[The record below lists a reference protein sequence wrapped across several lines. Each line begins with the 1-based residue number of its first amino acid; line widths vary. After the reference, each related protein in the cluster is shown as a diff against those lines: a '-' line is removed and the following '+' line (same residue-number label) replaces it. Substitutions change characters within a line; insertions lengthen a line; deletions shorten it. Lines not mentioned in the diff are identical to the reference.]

1 MVQQLD
7 RELKNLCRRGVAEG
21 VFPGVA
27 AGMVLGERGNRQTIV
42 RTAGRTGTDGDN
54 RMTVTEDTLFDLAS
68 LTKPLATA
76 LIIFALIDEGKL
88 SLHDPLTRF
97 IDPGEGRLAEI
108 DLDMLLTHSSGLAAY
123 RPYYQR
129 FRPVVEPGNSD
140 ALVRAILADPLEY
153 EPGSECRYSDLGF
166 ILLGRVIE
174 QVSGLGLD
182 ECFSRYI
189 SGPLDLEED
198 IFFLRLTGSRHR
210 LAGRSIAATE
220 NCPWRGRVLT
230 GEVHDE
236 HCWLMD
242 GVSGHAGLFGTVGAV
257 LTMCTRIL
265 DQWQG
270 RGESGA
276 HALATGLQRKYR
288 DRTWCRGF
296 DMPSPQGSSGGHLL
310 SRHSIGHLGYTGTS
324 FWIDPEKKVIMVL
337 LSNRVHPDRSNRKIR
352 RFRPRFHDTL
362 LHTVLDRDGR

>member
-1 MVQQLD
+1 MAQQLD
-7 RELKNLCRRGVAEG
+7 RALKNLCHRGVAEG

-27 AGMVLGERGNRQTIV
+27 AGMVLGEKENRQIIV
-42 RTAGRTGTDGDN
+42 RVAGRTGTDGDN
-54 RMTVTEDTLFDLAS
+54 RVAVTEDTLFDLAS

-76 LIIFALIDEGKL
+76 LIIFALINEGKL
-88 SLHDPLTRF
+88 SLHDPLARF
-97 IDPGEGRLAEI
+97 IDPGEGPLAEI

-123 RPYYQR
+123 RPYFRR
-129 FRPVVEPGNSD
+129 FRPVIEPGNSD

-153 EPGSECRYSDLGF
+153 TPASECRYSDLGF

-174 QVSGLGLD
+174 QISGLGLD
-182 ECFSRYI
+182 ECFRRYI
-189 SGPLDLEED
+189 SGPLGLEED

-210 LAGRSIAATE
+210 VAGRSIAATE
-220 NCPWRGRVLT
+220 DCPWRGRVLT

-242 GVSGHAGLFGTVGAV
+242 GVSGHAGLFGTIGAV
-257 LTMCTRIL
+257 LTLCTRIL

-270 RGESGA
+270 GEPGA
-276 HALATGLQRKYR
+276 CALVTGLQKKYR

-296 DMPSPQGSSGGHLL
+296 DTPSTQGSSGGQLL
-310 SRHSIGHLGYTGTS
+310 SPHSIGHLGYTGTS
-324 FWIDPEKKVIMVL
+324 FWIDPQNKVIMVL
-337 LSNRVHPDRSNRKIR
+337 LSNRVHPDRGNRKIR

-362 LHTVLDRDGR
+362 LRTVLDREGR